1 MAFPRNLPPG
11 FLSST
16 SLGRS
21 RWRLGSGK
29 GGEGGYGFPFCLLG
43 VVWGFFSFSKF
54 LITFYLLFVCGCA
67 ETQESGDNSW
77 DVVLSSATWVLAHVW
92 RPGEGIGCSVRSPSL
107 PLRHSLYLNPGSS
120 LANWKPESPMVFLL
134 LCPLRG
140 SVPGTSVTLCDNT
153 LMVVQQRL

>member
-1 MAFPRNLPPG
+1 METGKWEGGRRGIWLP
-11 FLSST
+11 FLSA
-16 SLGRS
+16 
-21 RWRLGSGK
+21 W
-29 GGEGGYGFPFCLLG
+29 GGVGLL
-43 VVWGFFSFSKF
+43 FFFEISNY
-54 LITFYLLFVCGCA
+54 IYLLLVCGCV
-67 ETQESGDNSW
+67 ETQESGDNLW

-92 RPGEGIGCSVRSPSL
+92 RPGEGIDCSERSPSL

-140 SVPGTSVTLCDNT
+140 SVPGMSVTLCDNT